1 MKHLTKFIEYLKE
14 SKEELDL
21 DLIVN
26 DFLVPIKHLGVKID
40 TYKSL
45 VTSGEFAGY
54 NVTTISL
61 NLEHFDRVDEKSNTK
76 VKDKRLWELLDELIM
91 FKNVMDETYGNSVT
105 VWLGVTK
112 IDIDIYSKIEEDDKY
127 LIKKLNNELKGNSK
141 IWTSISKEGDSIK
154 VWVEGTKRVWDNYIR
169 ENPIDFSKFNLEFTD
184 NPTQIAVRKR
194 SIRGGFGVTKE
205 VTHLNILIT
214 VKK

>member
-54 NVTTISL
+54 NKTTISL
-61 NLEHFDRVDEKSNTK
+61 RFEHFDRVDEESNTYI
-76 VKDKRLWELLDELIM
+76 KDKRLWELLDELIM

-105 VWLGVTK
+105 VWLAVTK
-112 IDIDIYSKIEEDDKY
+112 IDIDIYSKVEEDDKY
-127 LIKKLNNELKGNSK
+127 LIKKLYNDLKGNSK
-141 IWTSISKEGDSIK
+141 IYTSLSKEEDSIK

-184 NPTQIAVRKR
+184 NPTEIRVKR
-194 SIRGGFGVTKE
+194 YGRDFLKY
-205 VTHLNILIT
+205 VTHLNIEIT
-214 VKK
+214 LKK

>member
-14 SKEELDL
+14 SNEELDL

-26 DFLVPIKHLGVKID
+26 DFLVPIKHLGVIID

-45 VTSGEFAGY
+45 VTSGEFSG
-54 NVTTISL
+54 NNKTTISF
-61 NLEHFDRVDEKSNTK
+61 NFENFDRVDGASNTN
-76 VKDKRLWELLDELIM
+76 VKDQKLWELLDELIM

-112 IDIDIYSKIEEDDKY
+112 ISIDIYSKIEEDDNY
-127 LIKKLNNELKGNSK
+127 LIKKLYNDLKGNSK
-141 IWTSISKEGDSIK
+141 IYASLSKEEDSIK

-169 ENPIDFSKFNLEFTD
+169 ENPIDFSKFNLEFID
-184 NPTQIAVRKR
+184 NPTEIRIKQGYGYHNKKVKHLIIQI
-194 SIRGGFGVTKE
+194 T
-205 VTHLNILIT
+205 L
-214 VKK
+214 KK